1 MFLGSAREDQLGIH
15 STKWQ
20 TVWNYE
26 TPLFTRL
33 LAVVQYLKCTPDN
46 EWHMENS
53 ALPNQVLFD
62 KRTSFRALSNVEKLH
77 GHRLRMLERTESI
90 YFVVSTTRWRK
101 LARPVKNLMQYCHMI
116 SNVQAGILP
125 QRNYTLAW
133 QQ

>member
-53 ALPNQVLFD
+53 DLPNQVLFD

-90 YFVVSTTRWRK
+90 YFVVFITWPVEEIGTTWCSTVTWSAMYK
-101 LARPVKNLMQYCHMI
+101 WAYSGNEI
-116 SNVQAGILP
+116 
-125 QRNYTLAW
+125 AW